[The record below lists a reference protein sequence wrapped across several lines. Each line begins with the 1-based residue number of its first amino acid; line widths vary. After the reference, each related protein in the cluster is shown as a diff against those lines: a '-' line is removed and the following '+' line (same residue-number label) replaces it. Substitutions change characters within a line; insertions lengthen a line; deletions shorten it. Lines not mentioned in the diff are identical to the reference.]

1 MRTLTFLLAILLRSL
16 AVCENVRVVQSID
29 ILPPRPYYFEDIIA
43 ACEERIEDQ
52 HEVRSKFD
60 CRVKSILRRSEG
72 AMKIQLLMR
81 LDNEQ
86 TQMCDGND
94 VVIVDADKDS

>member
-16 AVCENVRVVQSID
+16 AVCENVRVVQSVD

-52 HEVRSKFD
+52 HRGLQG
-60 CRVKSILRRSEG
+60 LRTRARPTPLPE
-72 AMKIQLLMR
+72 
-81 LDNEQ
+81 E
-86 TQMCDGND
+86 
-94 VVIVDADKDS
+94 